1 MGILFLLFTFYF
13 LLFTF
18 YFLLFTFMSIYQ
30 CPKAHASTEPDYCS
44 ECGTKI
50 QGVPEMALTRN
61 TLVETRNQ
69 LLPVREPEHGA
80 GSLKAS
86 SQTTVICPDCTAPHN
101 ILNGDFCEICGYN
114 FVTNAHG
121 EMPLVSPG
129 VKEDVGTQGNGDME
143 NQEIAGVPRLPLS
156 TSSTF
161 FASIFLELIAT
172 IDPSLRSPE
181 SPEPPLQQPITFR
194 LDLES
199 NLIGRSSQLK
209 GVYPE
214 VALNFDSAISHR
226 HALLNRLSD
235 GSFVLRDIGSTN
247 GTKLN
252 GVELTPMVD
261 VPIKEGDEF
270 TLGHWT
276 RIEVRRSLS

>member
-1 MGILFLLFTFYF
+1 
-13 LLFTF
+13 
-18 YFLLFTFMSIYQ
+18 MSIYQ
-30 CPKAHASTEPDYCS
+30 CPKGHTSTEPDYCS

-61 TLVETRNQ
+61 TPVETRNQ
-69 LLPVREPEHGA
+69 LLPGGEPEHGA

-86 SQTTVICPDCTAPHN
+86 SQTPVICPDCTAPHDT
-101 ILNGDFCEICGYN
+101 LNGDFCEICGYN
-114 FVTNAHG
+114 FVTSSHG
-121 EMPLVSPG
+121 EIPPVSPG
-129 VKEDVGTQGNGDME
+129 VKKDAE
-143 NQEIAGVPRLPLS
+143 NQEIAGVPPLS
-156 TSSTF
+156 PS
-161 FASIFLELIAT
+161 ASVSLELIAT
-172 IDPSLRSPE
+172 IDPSQRSPE
-181 SPEPPLQQPITFR
+181 SPEPPLQQPITFK
-194 LDLES
+194 LDQES

-214 VALNFDSAISHR
+214 VALNFDSAVSHR
-226 HALLNRLSD
+226 HALLNRLRD

-276 RIEVRRSLS
+276 RIEVRRSLF